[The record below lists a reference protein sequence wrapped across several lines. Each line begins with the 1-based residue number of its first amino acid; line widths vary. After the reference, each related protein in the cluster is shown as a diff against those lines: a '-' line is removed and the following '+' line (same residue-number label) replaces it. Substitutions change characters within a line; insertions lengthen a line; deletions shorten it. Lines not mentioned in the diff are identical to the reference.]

1 MAKLP
6 LTALQAFVL
15 AAQQRNLS
23 RAALGMSLTVSALS
37 HQIRALEQRLQQTLF
52 VRGPRGVSLT
62 PDGERLLDAVAAPL
76 DAIARALQ
84 PPRQSR
90 DGALSLSMLPTVASG
105 WLVPRLP
112 RFVARH
118 PELEL
123 HLHSG
128 SSLVDFN
135 KEAIDAALRFGPGTW
150 PGLDAVHLFDEWI
163 TPVASPDF
171 LKRRSRVPE
180 PAELARWPLLG
191 DPGERWKDWFLQF
204 GGAPPKRYVA
214 NFGDTETLHRAALEG
229 LGVAL
234 GRMTMVKPLIE
245 AGRLVALMPQRLRAE
260 WSHYLVYPPRSAQ
273 HPGVAAFRTWLLEEA
288 AQHISATAAVHAPA
302 PRSRRSRR

>member
-1 MAKLP
+1 MSKPP
-6 LTALQAFVL
+6 LGALQAFVL

-23 RAALGMSLTVSALS
+23 HAAQRLNLTVSALS
-37 HQIRALEQRLQQTLF
+37 HQIRALEQRLQRTLF

-62 PDGERLLDAVAAPL
+62 EDGERLLDAVAGPL
-76 DAIARALQ
+76 QAIERALQ
-84 PPRQSR
+84 PPQQCRE
-90 DGALSLSMLPTVASG
+90 GVLALSTLPTIATG

-128 SSLVDFN
+128 AKLVDFS
-135 KEAIDAALRFGPGTW
+135 KEPIDAALRFGPGSW
-150 PGLDAVHLFDEWI
+150 PGLEAIHLFDEWV

-171 LKRRSRVPE
+171 LKRRPRRPG
-180 PAELARWPLLG
+180 PADLARWPLLG
-191 DPGERWKDWFLQF
+191 DPGGRWRDWFAQF
-204 GGAPPKRYVA
+204 GGTEPRRYVA
-214 NFGDTETLHRAALEG
+214 NFDDSESLRSAALEG

-234 GRMTMVKPLIE
+234 GRLTLVKPLLD

-260 WSHYLVYPPRSAQ
+260 WSHYLVYPPRSAN
-273 HPGVAAFRTWLLEEA
+273 HAGVVAFRTWVLEEA
-288 AQHISATAAVHAPA
+288 AQHSAATALPAAGAVAKK
-302 PRSRRSRR
+302 RRR

>member
-1 MAKLP
+1 MAKPP
-6 LTALQAFVL
+6 LSALQAFVL

-23 RAALGMSLTVSALS
+23 RAAQRLNLTVSALS
-37 HQIRALEQRLQQTLF
+37 HQIRALEARLQQTLF

-62 PDGERLLDAVAAPL
+62 ADGERLLDAVEHPLAA
-76 DAIARALQ
+76 IERALQ

-90 DGALSLSMLPTVASG
+90 AGALSISMMPTVASG

-128 SSLVDFN
+128 VGLVDFA
-135 KEAIDAALRFGPGTW
+135 KEPVDAALRFGPGIW
-150 PGLDAVHLFDEWI
+150 PGLDAIHLFHEWI
-163 TPVASPDF
+163 TPVASPLL
-171 LKRRSRVPE
+171 LKRRSRSPA

-191 DPGERWKDWFLQF
+191 DPGDWWADWFREF
-204 GGAPPKRYVA
+204 GGQPPKRYVA

-234 GRMTMVKPLIE
+234 GRMTLVKPHID
-245 AGRLVALMPQRLRAE
+245 AGRLVALVPERLRAE
-260 WSHYLVYPPRSAQ
+260 WSHYLVYPPRSAT
-273 HPGVAAFRTWLLEEA
+273 HAGVAAFRAWLLEEA
-288 AQHISATAAVHAPA
+288 AEHTAATASAAVK
-302 PRSRRSRR
+302 PRARRRPR